1 MDWKEYSITV
11 SHQGQTLQGLIR
23 YCSKDFTVHLQE
35 PFFAANPGSH
45 LMAMMPARFTTPLDT
60 QTRPNLKD
68 IDLVPKCQDIL
79 IQLFEKY
86 KTISYEEYVPSFV
99 SRFQAELEHIVR
111 PVLSFDFPAQ
121 KKELKRQLKDG
132 IIDNKDHSVRVK
144 DLRKQS
150 HEILFQAKQELRA
163 FVEKSDFS
171 FDSHNFDELHKHL
184 GL

>member
-1 MDWKEYSITV
+1 
-11 SHQGQTLQGLIR
+11 
-23 YCSKDFTVHLQE
+23 
-35 PFFAANPGSH
+35 
-45 LMAMMPARFTTPLDT
+45 
-60 QTRPNLKD
+60 
-68 IDLVPKCQDIL
+68 
-79 IQLFEKY
+79 
-86 KTISYEEYVPSFV
+86 SFV